1 MVAAQRD
8 AKVRMLEC
16 PAQANGIVGAFR
28 PDRVVWVQGHRDV
41 VLLGLL
47 EQAVEKP
54 KRRLVS
60 CGIGGGERA
69 GGEGKIQ
76 MPCSAHSGRRVQQA
90 TMIRRGGR
98 EVGHRV
104 DAVTSSPNRLSTS
117 SSRRILAMTAR
128 PIGRVVCRPSP
139 VRRAFASSVE
149 TVGTD
154 GGEARGVH
162 RKDLVHRFAISTCCG
177 RPVPTQSAI
186 ARTQEKLNTARSS
199 TKASSDRPWTRV

>member
-8 AKVRMLEC
+8 AKVRVLEC
-16 PAQANGIVGAFR
+16 PAQANGIVGAFQ
-28 PDRVVWVQGHRDV
+28 PDRVVWVQGHHDV

-69 GGEGKIQ
+69 GGEGKIRL
-76 MPCSAHSGRRVQQA
+76 PCSAHSGRQVQQA

-104 DAVTSSPNRLSTS
+104 GGGNVESEPAVDVFEQANSRHDCSSHRESC
-117 SSRRILAMTAR
+117 
-128 PIGRVVCRPSP
+128 VPS
-139 VRRAFASSVE
+139 
-149 TVGTD
+149 
-154 GGEARGVH
+154 
-162 RKDLVHRFAISTCCG
+162 
-177 RPVPTQSAI
+177 
-186 ARTQEKLNTARSS
+186 
-199 TKASSDRPWTRV
+199 